1 MRWSPIGTFASKEMS
16 GSAVTIAATRARS
29 PSFVT
34 AGEGTFRVWLIDSK
48 KRKLRGINVKF
59 GKIRRDVNC
68 IVIDDKDEYIYCGT
82 TSGDIVKARWFISF
96 TKFSVRLCIDH
107 KYCSSTG

>member
-1 MRWSPIGTFASKEMS
+1 MS
-16 GSAVTIAATRARS
+16 GSALTIAATRTRN

-34 AGEGTFRVWLIDSK
+34 AGEGTFRVWLMDSK
-48 KRKLRGINVKF
+48 KRKLGGIDVKF

-82 TSGDIVKARWFISF
+82 TSGDIVKARCFIGF
-96 TKFSVRLCIDH
+96 TKFAVIPFIDR
-107 KYCSSTG
+107 KYCSSTD